1 MPEKKESQS
10 ATFRREAKDEKCDI
24 NMTPMVDCV
33 FQLLIFFICA
43 CRFRTSEEHIKAFL
57 PKNRGLGT
65 KGPVVVPPFP
75 VRVKLLWV
83 EPNSLKETKE
93 PDRGR
98 VILKVKDKNF
108 RWVTNQFGET
118 LPDYEELYK
127 LILEQQR
134 VFVPRGIYQSQPVII
149 DARPLVP
156 FKHVVYALNACV
168 RAKITD
174 ITFAA
179 PEMRETPY

>member
-1 MPEKKESQS
+1 MPKEKESQGKR
-10 ATFRREAKDEKCDI
+10 FRREAMDERPDI

-33 FQLLIFFICA
+33 FQLLIFFMLA

-65 KGPVVVPPFP
+65 KGVASIHLQEI
-75 VRVKLLWV
+75 RVKLLWV
-83 EPNSLKETKE
+83 DPNSQKETKD
-93 PDRGR
+93 PDKGR
-98 VILKVKDKNF
+98 VLLKVKDKNF

-134 VFVPRGIYQSQPVII
+134 AFVPRGIFQSQPVIV

-156 FKHVVYALNACV
+156 FKHVVQALNACV

-179 PEMRETPY
+179 PGIPIE

>member
-1 MPEKKESQS
+1 MPKDKESQGDRL
-10 ATFRREAKDEKCDI
+10 RREAQEDKCEI
-24 NMTPMVDCV
+24 NMTPMIDCV
-33 FQLLIFFICA
+33 FQLLIFFMLG

-65 KGPVVVPPFP
+65 KGVASIHLQE

-83 EPNSLKETKE
+83 ELNSLKETKE

-98 VILKVKDKNF
+98 VALKVKDKYF
-108 RWVTNQFGET
+108 KWVTNKYGET

-156 FKHVVYALNACV
+156 FKHVVQALNACV

-179 PEMRETPY
+179 PGIPIEQ